1 MTCLVA
7 IWIWDDD
14 NVFDCMMNMCWL

>member
-1 MTCLVA
+1 LVV

-14 NVFDCMMNMCWL
+14 NVLDCVMNMCWL

>member
-1 MTCLVA
+1 MTCFVA

-14 NVFDCMMNMCWL
+14 NVFDCMMKMCWL

>member
-1 MTCLVA
+1 LDA

-14 NVFDCMMNMCWL
+14 SVLDCVMNMCWL